1 MFGNVN
7 ENSNPMDLMTQ
18 LMNPEKMGAIFNNI
32 NTVMEEKMSSGE
44 LSQEGLKKEAEG
56 MMGQMGENPMFK
68 NMMQGVQDVNNIDK
82 SEYLNKEELSHEEK
96 KRRLREKIKE
106 KQNNR

>member
-1 MFGNVN
+1 
-7 ENSNPMDLMTQ
+7 
-18 LMNPEKMGAIFNNI
+18 
-32 NTVMEEKMSSGE
+32 
-44 LSQEGLKKEAEG
+44 

-82 SEYLNKEELSHEEK
+82 SEDLNKEELSHEEK
-96 KRRLREKIKE
+96 KRRLREIIKE